1 MAAESLLCV
10 EGVEDQLFF
19 QQLCRTRGLNVAGNV
34 RCDPAGKG
42 NAITTFVAALQLRR
56 HTSLGLVVD
65 ADLPAHGGGL
75 AATVRTINQRLSDV
89 GMKPLSL
96 RSGGG
101 FETTLQKVGKP
112 CKVGVWV
119 MPDNASDGYLEHLL
133 QGLVGVAHQPSLQHA
148 RQATAAAMAANVGFT
163 AKAHHRVKA
172 DLGAFLAWHDV
183 PRMSFGKALSDGYL
197 EESQPNAGSL
207 LNWLN
212 WLYQ

>member
-19 QQLCRTRGLNVAGNV
+19 QQLCRAQGLNVSSNV

-42 NAITTFVAALQLRR
+42 NAISTFVAALQLRR

-65 ADLPAHGGGL
+65 ADLPVHGGGFV
-75 AATVRTINQRLSDV
+75 ATIKTINHRLSEV
-89 GMKPLSL
+89 GMKPLAQ
-96 RSGGG
+96 RAGGG
-101 FETTLQKVGKP
+101 FEAAFQKSTKR

-133 QGLVGVAHQPSLQHA
+133 QGLVGVVHQPSLLHA
-148 RQATAAAMAANVGFT
+148 RQATTAAMAAGVGFS
-163 AKAHHRVKA
+163 AKVHHRVKA

-197 EESQPNAGSL
+197 EGSHPNAGAL